1 MAEKIILM
9 SDIHITEPGVDI
21 AGLNPAVRFKRCLEH
36 AAMHHADAN
45 HLFLMGDLTDRGQ
58 YSEYKILENILDDQ
72 PFPVTLMLGNHDQRS
87 AFSAVFSNL
96 QSGFQQ
102 GIKNFQDTKVFYLDT
117 LNENAQ
123 NIHGGLLCTERLHWL
138 DVNLCSGTGPI
149 IILSHHH
156 MLDTGFDALDAINL
170 QNSREVAEMIA
181 ASGRCQMVITGH
193 IHRILISTFK
203 GTTHATI
210 KSPCHQM
217 EMVLG
222 SKDLYPEI
230 ADPGGYGVLLLHKQT
245 PILHH
250 VDVDL

>member
-123 NIHGGLLCTERLHWL
+123 NIHGGLLCTERLQWL
-138 DVNLCSGTGPI
+138 DVNLCSGTSPI

-156 MLDTGFDALDAINL
+156 T
-170 QNSREVAEMIA
+170 
-181 ASGRCQMVITGH
+181 ITGSH
-193 IHRILISTFK
+193 
-203 GTTHATI
+203 HAIIT
-210 KSPCHQM
+210 SQYHHLVVSYPLATMTPAYCSGAAPSCHH
-217 EMVLG
+217 V
-222 SKDLYPEI
+222 
-230 ADPGGYGVLLLHKQT
+230 VLLSC
-245 PILHH
+245 HH
-250 VDVDL
+250 VIITS